1 MPHHF
6 TPTCTPYPPPRFFIA
21 AIGVLL
27 VAWHTSAQSETYY
40 ALNARMEVRVV
51 WNGKI
56 VPFRSNKL
64 AIALD
69 YETTEM
75 RLHLPVHSLHSGI
88 DALDQALQTHAH
100 PEIDFA
106 GTLSLEYINTEKHP
120 PQDFEFEGDLRWGDA
135 HRLPIRGTGQ
145 LIHLNDQGQLACLF
159 SVEAILS
166 ARSLGIEWA
175 GLEDELRV
183 IVTQALLEQDKN

>member
-1 MPHHF
+1 M
-6 TPTCTPYPPPRFFIA
+6 
-21 AIGVLL
+21 GVLL
-27 VAWHTSAQSETYY
+27 ASWSVSAQSETYY

-51 WNGKI
+51 WNGTTI
-56 VPFRSNKL
+56 PFRSDEL

-88 DALDQALQTHAH
+88 DTLDQALQTHAH
-100 PEIDFA
+100 PEADFA

-120 PQDFEFEGDLRWGDA
+120 PQDFEFEGNLQWGT
-135 HRLPIRGTGQ
+135 HRLPVRGTGQ

-159 SVEAILS
+159 SIETTLS
-166 ARSLGIEWA
+166 ARSLGIEWP
-175 GLEDELRV
+175 GLEDEFRV